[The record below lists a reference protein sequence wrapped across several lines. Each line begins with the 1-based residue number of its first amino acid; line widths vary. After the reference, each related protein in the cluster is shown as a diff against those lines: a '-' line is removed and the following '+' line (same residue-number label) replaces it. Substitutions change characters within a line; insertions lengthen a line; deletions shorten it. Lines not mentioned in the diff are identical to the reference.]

1 MYESGYINRSSYCVL
16 QNTEECRRSITS

>member
-16 QNTEECRRSITS
+16 QNTYKCRR